1 MQIPAVSAAPLWLTE
16 HYWPDL
22 SDGLVLLQAQRTTMV
37 GHPVHWLTTV
47 VVPGQQTVLGLF
59 TAPRSD
65 DVQRALRAAGPGADR
80 VSAALHM
87 TAATRRTSR
96 RNTP

>member
-1 MQIPAVSAAPLWLTE
+1 VQIPALIGAPLWLTE

-47 VVPGQQTVLGLF
+47 VVPGQHTALGLF
-59 TAPRSD
+59 TAPAPD
-65 DVQRALRAAGPGADR
+65 DVRRALRAAGPGADR
-80 VSAALHM
+80 VSAALHV
-87 TAATRRTSR
+87 TPASTATRRT
-96 RNTP
+96 TT